1 MRFVLLD
8 ELIRIER
15 GHRAEARTVF
25 PSSLPLFEDHFP
37 GQPIVPG
44 VLLTETMCQTAGW
57 LIVATCDFAGW
68 PLIAR
73 IDRANFRRIVT
84 ADEPLMIEA
93 TLTASRDETYEMQA
107 TVRAAGEA
115 VADARLLFRLFR
127 FDMTTERSEAL
138 DAWGRATFEQLNGPT
153 ALESAAH

>member
-1 MRFVLLD
+1 MRFILLD

-15 GHRAEARTVF
+15 GHRAVARTVF
-25 PSSLPLFEDHFP
+25 PSTLELFADHFP

-57 LIVATCDFAGW
+57 LIAATCDFAGW
-68 PLIAR
+68 PLLVR

-107 TVRAAGEA
+107 TVRAAGEP

-127 FDMTTERSEAL
+127 FDMTTERSTAL
-138 DAWGRATFEQLNGPT
+138 DAWGRATFEQLNGRA
-153 ALESAAH
+153 ALESADH